1 MINAELMI
9 VFHIYYCDLYVSNL
23 TIEEMATKGRL
34 YCNYKI
40 NCLWNISLFKSVFKK
55 NRYLYIKLLIIA

>member
-9 VFHIYYCDLYVSNL
+9 VFHIHYFDLYVSNL

-55 NRYLYIKLLIIA
+55 KKSIFVY